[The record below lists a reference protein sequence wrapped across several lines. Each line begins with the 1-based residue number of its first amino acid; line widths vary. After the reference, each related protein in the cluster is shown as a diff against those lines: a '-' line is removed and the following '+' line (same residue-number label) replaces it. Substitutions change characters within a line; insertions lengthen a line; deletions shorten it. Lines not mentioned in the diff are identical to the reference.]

1 MRCNGWLRQVSQ
13 QQKALIS
20 HIVDPDT
27 TEVGVAMAE
36 RAVERVR
43 ADETRL
49 QVGDGCQGIGNV
61 E

>member
-1 MRCNGWLRQVSQ
+1 
-13 QQKALIS
+13 
-20 HIVDPDT
+20 
-27 TEVGVAMAE
+27 MAE
-36 RAVERVR
+36 RSVERVR